1 MRYDN
6 LPDYTV
12 RPGRTRDQRLKPEP
26 SFGKLMG
33 GLLGTFVVLG
43 VVLHAFVGSG
53 RGDGSRVA
61 VKEGLPGGVVPVL
74 ELVDPTPT
82 TLATVVA
89 TEPSVATVTEVA
101 GTLPPMVAPTDPPA
115 TLAPAVAK
123 VIAKPTTAKPAP
135 APATTTKPKASTSS
149 APKAT
154 APATTTAPKPATTK
168 PKPATTAPR
177 PAATPAPAPAPAP
190 VTTTKPK
197 ATTAPAPPP
206 TAAQGTPAQVK
217 AMIEQ
222 QWPADSLDHAL
233 AVAWRESRYRPEVF
247 NGSCCYGVFQIN
259 ASSHRARLRAHGWT
273 TQDLYDP
280 QVNITI
286 ALEIFNEQG
295 WGPWGG

>member
-6 LPDYTV
+6 LPEYTV
-12 RPGRTRDQRLKPEP
+12 RPGRPRDQRLKPEP

-43 VVLHAFVGSG
+43 VVIHAFVGSG

-74 ELVDPTPT
+74 ELVDPTSSTSAP
-82 TLATVVA
+82 VVA
-89 TEPSVATVTEVA
+89 TEPTVVVVTEVA
-101 GTLPPMVAPTDPPA
+101 GTLPPTVAPTDPPA

-123 VIAKPTTAKPAP
+123 AASAPTTGKP
-135 APATTTKPKASTSS
+135 APATTSKPKPSVSS
-149 APKAT
+149 ATTPKAT
-154 APATTTAPKPATTK
+154 APATTIAPKPATTK
-168 PKPATTAPR
+168 PKPVTTAPK
-177 PAATPAPAPAPAP
+177 PAATPAPIPAPAPA
-190 VTTTKPK
+190 TTAKPK
-197 ATTAPAPPP
+197 VTTAPAPPP

-233 AVAWRESRYRPEVF
+233 AVAWRESNYRPEVF

-259 ASSHRARLRAHGWT
+259 ASAHRARLRAHGWT
-273 TQDLYDP
+273 TQDLFDP